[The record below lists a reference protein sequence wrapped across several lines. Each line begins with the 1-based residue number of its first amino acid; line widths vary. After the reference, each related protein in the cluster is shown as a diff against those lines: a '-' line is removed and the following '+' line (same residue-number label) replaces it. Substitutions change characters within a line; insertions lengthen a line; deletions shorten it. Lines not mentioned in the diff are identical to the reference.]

1 MILLQKAGAEIIF
14 RGQFQDRINDKEK
27 PDALTDIRFSDGAYE
42 IRTRDLLHAMETRSQ
57 LR

>member
-1 MILLQKAGAEIIF
+1 MTNVAYAAPEVTKKKA
-14 RGQFQDRINDKEK
+14 EK
-27 PDALTDIRFSDGAYE
+27 HKKSKGKSHSGEFPCFFMSGAYG

>member
-1 MILLQKAGAEIIF
+1 MQRHLMGLSVVE
-14 RGQFQDRINDKEK
+14 
-27 PDALTDIRFSDGAYE
+27 LSGAYG

>member
-1 MILLQKAGAEIIF
+1 MKKALYLRIF
-14 RGQFQDRINDKEK
+14 RKYKAFKK
-27 PDALTDIRFSDGAYE
+27 SGAYG